1 MPSLRRL
8 AIVAVVVLALGGAI
22 GGIVIAQT
30 DGDPSRP
37 FSNFLSRLAEN
48 LGITE
53 TELQDAIDTTSGQI
67 VDEKVAAGDLT
78 EEQAARI
85 RERIESG
92 EGRPFFGG
100 FGGSK
105 GFGHGSGFGF
115 GLFDGDLTTFLGIS
129 DDDLR
134 AARADGQSLAQ
145 IAEANGVSRDDLI
158 AFLVGQREE
167 QLAAAVEAGKIDQSQ
182 ADQFL
187 DRFQQNVD
195 GIVDGTASFGPG
207 RWHHGSGFP
216 FHEGTT
222 PEAEGTV
229 F

>member
-1 MPSLRRL
+1 MPSLRRF

-78 EEQAARI
+78 EEQANRI

-100 FGGSK
+100 FGGGK
-105 GFGHGSGFGF
+105 GFGGGRGFGH
-115 GLFDGDLTTFLGIS
+115 LDGDLTTFLGIS

-158 AFLVGQREE
+158 AFLIGQREE
-167 QLAAAVEAGKIDQSQ
+167 QLTAAVEAGKIDQSQ

-207 RWHHGSGFP
+207 GRHHRSGFP
-216 FHEGTT
+216 SHEGTT